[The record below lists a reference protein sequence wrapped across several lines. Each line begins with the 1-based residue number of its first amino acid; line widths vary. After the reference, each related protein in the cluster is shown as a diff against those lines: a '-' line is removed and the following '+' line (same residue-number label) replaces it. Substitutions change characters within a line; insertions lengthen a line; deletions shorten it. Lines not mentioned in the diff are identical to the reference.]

1 MRTTSAWAI
10 TPAVTGDVSGGERP
24 ATTLAATATAAAGSG
39 DALTDVARRRRR
51 GTPPAP
57 GPA

>member
-1 MRTTSAWAI
+1 MTD
-10 TPAVTGDVSGGERP
+10 DVSGGEWP
-24 ATTLAATATAAAGSG
+24 ATTLAATATATAVSG